1 MSYPW
6 GIIYTF
12 FVRRIAKMN
21 ELTLELSHIRNIT
34 HGKLTLP
41 ISKGIYCLA
50 GRNGTG
56 KSTIMSCLAQSIYAS
71 SLNILDTADYN
82 ENSYVKF
89 SYNNRT
95 TTWTYSP
102 FYTKWHSDANV
113 HNRIRFNGMYEGSLF
128 YGTRF
133 KDSLFVDSLLK
144 EKKLQVSDIFD
155 ADTYIKENLSFIL
168 HGNKS
173 YYSNL
178 KRIRNKHIAE
188 TLKLQNTPYFQDVNG
203 NLISQ
208 YRMSSGECLLI
219 SLLHFIYN
227 ALIRRSLPA
236 NEPVLMLVDEIELAL
251 HPVAVSRLIDL
262 LYEIIEEHDNLTVLL
277 TSHSPEVIRKID
289 PNNLFM
295 LEPSETT
302 DYSFQV
308 INPCYPSYA
317 IRDVYIHDGFDAIIL
332 VEDLLAKYVVDAVI
346 KKERLNTSRLIN
358 ILPVGGWENVLKFQN
373 EVYLS
378 NTFGI
383 GSKIFSVLDG
393 DIKNEV
399 PSKYKKISK
408 LFLPIASIEKYLYKI
423 ITTNYNLNLK
433 KEINDYFFNIESLD
447 YILADYFKNY
457 VNNDNDGKTLYKELR
472 KNLSKR
478 NISEDSFIKELCN
491 IIIKYED
498 FGKFE
503 NDIKKFL
510 A

>member
-1 MSYPW
+1 
-6 GIIYTF
+6 
-12 FVRRIAKMN
+12 MN
-21 ELTLELSHIRNIT
+21 ELTLELSHIRNISN
-34 HGKLTLP
+34 GKLTLP
-41 ISKGIYCLA
+41 ICKGIYCLA

-82 ENSYVKF
+82 EDSYVKF
-89 SYNNRT
+89 SYNNHT

-102 FYTKWHSDANV
+102 FYAKWHSDANV

-144 EKKLQVSDIFD
+144 ENKLQVSDIVD

-188 TLKLQNTPYFQDVNG
+188 NLKLQNTPYFQDVNG

-208 YRMSSGECLLI
+208 YRLSSGECLLI

-277 TSHSPEVIRKID
+277 TSHSPEVIRKIE
-289 PNNLFM
+289 PNN
-295 LEPSETT
+295 
-302 DYSFQV
+302 
-308 INPCYPSYA
+308 
-317 IRDVYIHDGFDAIIL
+317 
-332 VEDLLAKYVVDAVI
+332 
-346 KKERLNTSRLIN
+346 
-358 ILPVGGWENVLKFQN
+358 
-373 EVYLS
+373 
-378 NTFGI
+378 
-383 GSKIFSVLDG
+383 
-393 DIKNEV
+393 
-399 PSKYKKISK
+399 
-408 LFLPIASIEKYLYKI
+408 
-423 ITTNYNLNLK
+423 
-433 KEINDYFFNIESLD
+433 
-447 YILADYFKNY
+447 
-457 VNNDNDGKTLYKELR
+457 
-472 KNLSKR
+472 
-478 NISEDSFIKELCN
+478 
-491 IIIKYED
+491 
-498 FGKFE
+498 
-503 NDIKKFL
+503 
-510 A
+510 